1 MRDDAAVVL
10 NMMLLVRLYPP
21 SAGGICLSKAGL
33 PVVPSFFFF
42 FSVAVVFVVVWGGGV
57 YSCKD
62 ASWLAGWPTP
72 TCMSA
77 VRLAVFMQS
86 LISDRVSL
94 CSIL

>member
-42 FSVAVVFVVVWGGGV
+42 FLLLLFLLLFGGGGFTP
-57 YSCKD
+57 
-62 ASWLAGWPTP
+62 ARTLRGWLAGLLQH
-72 TCMSA
+72 A
-77 VRLAVFMQS
+77 
-86 LISDRVSL
+86 
-94 CSIL
+94 